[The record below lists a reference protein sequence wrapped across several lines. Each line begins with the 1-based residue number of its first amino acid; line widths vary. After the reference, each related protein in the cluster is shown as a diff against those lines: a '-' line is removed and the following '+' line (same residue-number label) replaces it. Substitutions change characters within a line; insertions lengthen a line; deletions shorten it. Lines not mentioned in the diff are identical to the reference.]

1 MNTPCIFVVISITPN
16 LFYHSIERSK
26 MNLPKV
32 SIIIPVYNAGC
43 YFEKCLDSLINQ
55 TLKEIEI
62 ILVID
67 CPTDGSDKIAEFYY
81 SIDNRIKLIYNEE
94 NLHTGLSR
102 NRGMNIARGKYIGF
116 HDHDDYCE
124 PNMYELLYQK
134 AEQEKLDVVRCNF
147 SCIYT
152 NKTDTESKIEKYN
165 YPSTPTHTS
174 NKEWIYENVSNGNI
188 SCVIWNHIYNTDF
201 LRHHSIIFL
210 DSRSICSEDSLF
222 FLEVYHS
229 NTHKVGIVPEYLYY
243 HIFHATNTGKI
254 YDYRSIK
261 NRISFF
267 EELYAFLRQNE
278 IGENK
283 CLTFLSEHVIKSLY
297 TGSRQAL
304 LLFPLKRAIAEIRHI
319 KKSRL
324 IKKCINFLYK
334 KENSSILLHLKPTI
348 IAFSLILKLSTKK

>member
-1 MNTPCIFVVISITPN
+1 
-16 LFYHSIERSK
+16 

-67 CPTDGSDKIAEFYY
+67 CPTDGSDKIAESYY
-81 SIDNRIKLIYNEE
+81 SIDSRINLIYNEE

-102 NRGMNIARGKYIGF
+102 NKGMNIARGKYIGF

-152 NKTDTESKIEKYN
+152 NNTDLENKIEKYS
-165 YPSTPTHTS
+165 YPIAPNNTS
-174 NKEWIYENVSNGNI
+174 NKEYIYENVSNGNI
-188 SCVIWNHIYNTDF
+188 SCVIWNHIYRTDF
-201 LRHHSIIFL
+201 LRHHNILFL

-222 FLEVYHS
+222 FLEVYRT
-229 NTHKVGIVPEYLYY
+229 NAHKLGIVPEYLYY

-267 EELYAFLRQNE
+267 EELYTFLRKNE
-278 IGENK
+278 IEEYK
-283 CLTFLSEHVIKSLY
+283 CLTFLSEHVIRSLY
-297 TGSRQAL
+297 SGSRQAL
-304 LLFPLKRAIAEIRHI
+304 LLFSFKKAITEIRYI
-319 KKSRL
+319 NKSKL
-324 IKKCINFLYK
+324 ITRCINFLYK
-334 KENSSILLHLKPTI
+334 KENLPVLLHLKPTI
-348 IAFSLILKLSTKK
+348 IAFSLILKLSPKK